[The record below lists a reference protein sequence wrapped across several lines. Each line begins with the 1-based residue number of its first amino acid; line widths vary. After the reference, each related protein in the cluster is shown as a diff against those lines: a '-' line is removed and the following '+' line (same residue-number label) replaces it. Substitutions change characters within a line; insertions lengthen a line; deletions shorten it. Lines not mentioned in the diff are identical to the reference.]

1 MINCERDVSDMIDSF
16 DGKKEDDEYDDIVG
30 YKKFYGN
37 LYSLLDNEE
46 VETKKMVINLK
57 KELAMA
63 ETNLESIVV
72 REVGAM
78 KAVSKPMAELG
89 DEIEEYTS
97 DRSTKKYQE
106 YPG

>member
-1 MINCERDVSDMIDSF
+1 
-16 DGKKEDDEYDDIVG
+16 
-30 YKKFYGN
+30 
-37 LYSLLDNEE
+37 
-46 VETKKMVINLK
+46 
-57 KELAMA
+57 MA

-78 KAVSKPMAELG
+78 KAVSKPMAELD

-106 YPG
+106 YPGQVETHHPGGAGNSGLKFCQYLSEGDLQCQADSALERV